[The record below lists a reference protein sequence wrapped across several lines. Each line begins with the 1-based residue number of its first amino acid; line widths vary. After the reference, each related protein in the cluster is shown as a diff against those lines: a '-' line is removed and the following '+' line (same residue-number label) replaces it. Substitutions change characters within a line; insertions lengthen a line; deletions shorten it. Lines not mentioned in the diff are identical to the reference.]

1 MESALPVIAVTA
13 GDPAGIG
20 PELAVR
26 AAADSRFAGRV
37 KFRLYGEPSILA
49 EAAKRW
55 SGGRSAGGPFRR
67 KPPLFGAGDR
77 RGFGAL
83 RQTRL

>member
-1 MESALPVIAVTA
+1 MKSDLPVIAVTA

-26 AAADSRFAGRV
+26 AAADPRFAGRV

-55 SGGRSAGGPFRR
+55 SGGLLPEELFPSRS
-67 KPPLFGAGDR
+67 
-77 RGFGAL
+77 
-83 RQTRL
+83 

>member
-1 MESALPVIAVTA
+1 MKSDRPVIAVTA

-26 AAADSRFAGRV
+26 AAADPRFAGRV
-37 KFRLYGEPSILA
+37 KFRLY
-49 EAAKRW
+49 
-55 SGGRSAGGPFRR
+55 
-67 KPPLFGAGDR
+67 GDR